1 MNFAEVVTAVT
12 GIVKRPDKVA
22 EIERAINA
30 SLSDCT
36 VRASF
41 AYDLVETSIPVDPTL
56 YGDTI
61 IFNNLTVPVV
71 TRFRKFKYVK
81 PTAVQY
87 YLDPIGADKIF
98 TPGGNTQRNK
108 YYVAGNSL
116 TYVLGA
122 LTTALE
128 IGYYQYAPVLK
139 NAEEYWML
147 DLMPNTIIDLAAARI
162 FRSIG
167 DETSFRA
174 FLATG
179 MDSFKL
185 NRNDYEDSI
194 LPIAR

>member
-1 MNFAEVVTAVT
+1 MNFAEAVTAVT

-30 SLSDCT
+30 SISDCT

-41 AYDLVETSIPVDPTL
+41 AYDLVETSIPVASDS

-61 IFNNLTVPVV
+61 VFNNLVVPVV

-81 PTAVQY
+81 ATGVKG

-98 TPGGNTQRNK
+98 TPGGITQYNK

-116 TYVLGA
+116 TYILGA

-139 NAEEYWML
+139 NSEEYWML

-179 MDSFKL
+179 MESFKL

-194 LPIAR
+194 LPVAR

>member
-1 MNFAEVVTAVT
+1 MNFTEAVTAVT
-12 GIVKRPDKVA
+12 GIVKRPDKNS
-22 EIERAINA
+22 EIESAINA
-30 SLSDCT
+30 VLADCT
-36 VRASF
+36 VKASF
-41 AYDLVETSIPVDPTL
+41 ANDLVETSIPVDSTL

-61 IFNNLTVPVV
+61 VFNNLVVPAVI
-71 TRFRKFKYVK
+71 RFRKFKYVK
-81 PTAVQY
+81 PTGVKY

-98 TPGGNTQRNK
+98 TPGGITQRDK

-128 IGYYQYAPVLK
+128 VGYYQYAPVLK
-139 NAEEYWML
+139 NTEEHWML
-147 DLMPNTIIDLAAARI
+147 NIMPWTIIDLASARI

-179 MDSFKL
+179 TESYKL

-194 LPIAR
+194 LPVAR

>member
-81 PTAVQY
+81 PTAVKR
-87 YLDPIGADKIF
+87 YLTPISPDKIF
-98 TPGGNTQRNK
+98 TPSGITQGDV

-116 TYVLGA
+116 TYTLRE

-128 IGYYQYAPVLK
+128 VGYYQYAPVLK
-139 NAEEYWML
+139 NSEEHWML
-147 DLMPNTIIDLAAARI
+147 DIMPNTIIDLAAARI

-179 MDSFKL
+179 TESYKI

-194 LPIAR
+194 LPVAR